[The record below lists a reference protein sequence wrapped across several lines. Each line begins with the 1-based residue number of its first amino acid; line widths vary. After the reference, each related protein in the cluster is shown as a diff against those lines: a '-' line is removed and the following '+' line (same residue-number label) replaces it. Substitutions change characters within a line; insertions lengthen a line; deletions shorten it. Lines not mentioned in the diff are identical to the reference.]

1 MQPIQLFDLASR
13 QAKWLTVRE
22 SVVATNIANANTPKY
37 RAQDVTPF
45 SAVMETT
52 AMPMAATNPAHFTD
66 GFSAT
71 QNVET
76 YQTDDPVIMPSDN
89 NVGLANELM
98 KSGEIKRDYD
108 LNTGL
113 VKSFNRLMLLT
124 VKR

>member
-37 RAQDVTPF
+37 RTQDVTPF
-45 SAVMETT
+45 SAVLEQTS
-52 AMPMAATNPAHFTD
+52 MPMAATNPAHFTD

-76 YQTDDPVIMPSDN
+76 YQTDDPVIMPSNN